1 MSIKRILVA
10 SLGAFFIGFGA
21 AQAGSTLQVALTT
34 SLNSLDPNVTTL
46 GEEYVFNGLV
56 FSGLTRIDADSNVV
70 PDLATEW
77 SPSEDL
83 KSWTFKLRPDVRFHH
98 GKPLQAE
105 DVVFSFERIMDPA
118 TGSAGR
124 SQIEVL
130 KQVEALDPAT
140 VRFTLSQPYADFPG
154 LLTGRQMRIVA
165 KDRAS
170 TLKTEPSG
178 TGPYRFLRYTPGDQL
193 VMERNPDYY
202 DRDRIK
208 IDKVVLRVMPEA
220 ASRVAALRS
229 GSIDLIWNLPLETIP
244 DLKGDPGVTID
255 SVASASW
262 DGIVL
267 NNAKPPF
274 NDARVRR
281 AVRLALDKKE
291 LVQFALFGEG
301 KPTHTPIPPSSP
313 AFNHDIG
320 FETDLPRARQLLAEA
335 GYPNGFSVDIFV
347 PAGRPSRERLGVAAQ
362 QLLRPL
368 GIKLNVQRVPY
379 NRYAAGVSG
388 IAPMYVDG
396 FFANPVIDA
405 ATTPW
410 FHSTGSWNSRMWH
423 FSSPRADQALD
434 AGRAATDAAQ
444 QNRHYQEFQ
453 QAVVEDVP
461 GIIAYVT
468 NVASA
473 YRSNLK
479 NYRTNPYLWIDL
491 FDVEIADDGK

>member
-10 SLGAFFIGFGA
+10 SLGAFFIGCGA

-130 KQVEALDPAT
+130 KQVEALDPTT

-208 IDKVVLRVMPEA
+208 IDKVV
-220 ASRVAALRS
+220 
-229 GSIDLIWNLPLETIP
+229 
-244 DLKGDPGVTID
+244 
-255 SVASASW
+255 
-262 DGIVL
+262 
-267 NNAKPPF
+267 
-274 NDARVRR
+274 ARH
-281 AVRLALDKKE
+281 A
-291 LVQFALFGEG
+291 
-301 KPTHTPIPPSSP
+301 
-313 AFNHDIG
+313 
-320 FETDLPRARQLLAEA
+320 
-335 GYPNGFSVDIFV
+335 
-347 PAGRPSRERLGVAAQ
+347 
-362 QLLRPL
+362 
-368 GIKLNVQRVPY
+368 
-379 NRYAAGVSG
+379 
-388 IAPMYVDG
+388 
-396 FFANPVIDA
+396 
-405 ATTPW
+405 
-410 FHSTGSWNSRMWH
+410 
-423 FSSPRADQALD
+423 
-434 AGRAATDAAQ
+434 
-444 QNRHYQEFQ
+444 
-453 QAVVEDVP
+453 
-461 GIIAYVT
+461 
-468 NVASA
+468 
-473 YRSNLK
+473 
-479 NYRTNPYLWIDL
+479 
-491 FDVEIADDGK
+491 